1 VQFKSIQTRISLMA
15 GGAILLVASILVL
28 YSLTTSKQSQL
39 FVKNSTQRLIITEV
53 ERSVSAQIEHNVT
66 KLEKKIDS
74 GFVTARTIASA
85 FATLKSNHQN
95 TSGDLRDQFNLML
108 RDNLVNN
115 ADFLGISSGWE
126 AGGLDSYDANFRN
139 QHGYDSTGR
148 FIPYWSRTASGD
160 IVLEPLLDYENQTAD
175 ESGVRIG
182 EYYLC
187 SRDTMQECI
196 IDPYSYNVAGVDT
209 LITSLMVPIIIDDQF
224 HGVTGIDISLKF
236 LQQLSVNMS
245 ESLYD
250 GHSEVVIVS
259 SNGTIAAHSK
269 GKHVGGNLRQ
279 LFPNSWQKHQEQ
291 LTANNSIV
299 DAKGNGNNIEA
310 YSPIHFGR
318 ATTPWSI
325 IVIIPKAIVLAKTL
339 ALEQSMSDSAA
350 ENQLWQIVVGVVV
363 ACIALASVWV
373 LSGGIV
379 RPIRNAVAVLNQAAS
394 GDLTPRLLIHT
405 TDETGELARACN
417 MLLDKTQ
424 PLIKAVIDSSQQ
436 IATSA
441 EHSSIIA
448 NQTRIGVVKQ
458 QQETDTLATAAD
470 AMASTSQSV
479 SQIAKDAANATKEA
493 ATQAH
498 NGKDIISQTSSS
510 IDRLSNEIQQAA
522 KVIVQLDRDS
532 QNIHGILDVIKGI
545 AEQTNLL
552 ALNAAIEAARAGEQ
566 GRGFAVV
573 ADEVRTLAQ
582 RTQQATGEIQTM
594 TEQIQLGT
602 TSAVNSME
610 LSQDSALSSI
620 EQANNAGTALQNILA
635 AVNNI
640 SSLNVEVASA
650 AVQQNSVAEE
660 FSRSLDTISVVA
672 EGTASGSQESAE
684 SSVTMINLSSKL
696 NQLIL
701 QFKV

>member
-1 VQFKSIQTRISLMA
+1 
-15 GGAILLVASILVL
+15 
-28 YSLTTSKQSQL
+28 
-39 FVKNSTQRLIITEV
+39 
-53 ERSVSAQIEHNVT
+53 
-66 KLEKKIDS
+66 
-74 GFVTARTIASA
+74 
-85 FATLKSNHQN
+85 
-95 TSGDLRDQFNLML
+95 
-108 RDNLVNN
+108 
-115 ADFLGISSGWE
+115 
-126 AGGLDSYDANFRN
+126 
-139 QHGYDSTGR
+139 
-148 FIPYWSRTASGD
+148 
-160 IVLEPLLDYENQTAD
+160 
-175 ESGVRIG
+175 
-182 EYYLC
+182 
-187 SRDTMQECI
+187 
-196 IDPYSYNVAGVDT
+196 
-209 LITSLMVPIIIDDQF
+209 
-224 HGVTGIDISLKF
+224 
-236 LQQLSVNMS
+236 
-245 ESLYD
+245 
-250 GHSEVVIVS
+250 
-259 SNGTIAAHSK
+259 
-269 GKHVGGNLRQ
+269 
-279 LFPNSWQKHQEQ
+279 
-291 LTANNSIV
+291 
-299 DAKGNGNNIEA
+299 
-310 YSPIHFGR
+310 
-318 ATTPWSI
+318 
-325 IVIIPKAIVLAKTL
+325 
-339 ALEQSMSDSAA
+339 
-350 ENQLWQIVVGVVV
+350 
-363 ACIALASVWV
+363 
-373 LSGGIV
+373 
-379 RPIRNAVAVLNQAAS
+379 VLNQAAS

-498 NGKDIISQTSSS
+498 NGKDIINQTSSS

-532 QNIHGILDVIKGI
+532 KNIHGILDVIKGI

-610 LSQDSALSSI
+610 LSQNSAQSSI
-620 EQANNAGTALQNILA
+620 EQANNAGKALQNILA

>member
-1 VQFKSIQTRISLMA
+1 MA

-325 IVIIPKAIVLAKTL
+325 IVIIPKAIVLAQTL